1 MEEVIL
7 WPKRHGDAGRA
18 GWGRG
23 RGVGR
28 AMVIADGPQ
37 CGRKNNGYDDVDS
50 PRSSDAG
57 TWKTTRNGSVWT
69 DDGGRTMT
77 RASRNEECVLRM

>member
-7 WPKRHGDAGRA
+7 WPKRHGDAGPA

-37 CGRKNNGYDDVDS
+37 CGRKNKWLRRCRQSSLLGRGNLEDD
-50 PRSSDAG
+50 
-57 TWKTTRNGSVWT
+57 
-69 DDGGRTMT
+69 
-77 RASRNEECVLRM
+77 EEWLRMDGRRRTDHDSGVEE